1 MAFMYL
7 RGRGPIIFD
16 DFCEL
21 QKTMLFVGLFS
32 RRYGG
37 GGGGSKG
44 GADMLLGKG
53 TGRRFSKER

>member
-7 RGRGPIIFD
+7 RGRGPIILD

-32 RRYGG
+32 RRY

>member
-1 MAFMYL
+1 MAFIYL

-37 GGGGSKG
+37 GGGPGGGVKG
-44 GADMLLGKG
+44 W
-53 TGRRFSKER
+53 S